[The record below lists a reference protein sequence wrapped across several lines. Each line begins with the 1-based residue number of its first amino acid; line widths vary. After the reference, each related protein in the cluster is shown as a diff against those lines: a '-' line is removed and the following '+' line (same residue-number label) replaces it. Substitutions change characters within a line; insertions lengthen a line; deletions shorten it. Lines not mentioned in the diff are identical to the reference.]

1 MLNIKTSFCF
11 FDETGLLRS
20 ARDPFFAV
28 GMIKC
33 KKWAMNPSGLRPLN

>member
-33 KKWAMNPSGLRPLN
+33 ADPYKLYVKSGP